1 VRVLSRGSTI
11 SSALVLTLLEWVTPG
26 SPALLAQQ
34 VWPGLQPGP
43 YAVGY
48 RVEHEYDYSRSFRQ
62 EYDYFG
68 EPLGG
73 EIARPIQ
80 ISIWYPAADPRGGE
94 AIELRAYYDA
104 TATETDFAPPDQET
118 LDAAL
123 ARFERILTMEWG
135 VAEEDRPGVL
145 ARVDSVLSQEAFA
158 RAGAP
163 PADGPF
169 PLVLHLPGYNASPL
183 HHYPLFEFLAS
194 HGYVVMAV
202 PNMGAH
208 SRTIDNEGMS
218 MDVQARDLEFAY
230 SYARS
235 FPFVDTRRV
244 ATTGMSWG
252 GMSNV
257 LFASRNSYVDVA
269 VTFDGAITMPA
280 ELDLLERVPGFE
292 LGSLRAAYLQFLV
305 SPDQAVFR
313 PKDLRFWD
321 ALRYSDALMLQFN
334 GVAHDCF
341 APGNLRLR
349 LLTEPSPERV
359 AYLEDLSRT
368 LERYTLA
375 FLDAHLKGDLA
386 AAEFLS
392 SSPEVNGVPAGM
404 VALSASKNAVRPP
417 PTEEEF
423 RAILVSRGPD
433 VAEEVYRA
441 VRESDPER
449 QLITSS
455 LMGPLYMEAF
465 QSGDLDL
472 ALAICRLW
480 ALGMPE
486 DVGPLF
492 SIARV
497 HRARGAIEEAIE
509 AYRKILEVAPDHPAA
524 ANARAA
530 IEELGGIRRDM
541 MPNDMRRR

>member
-1 VRVLSRGSTI
+1 
-11 SSALVLTLLEWVTPG
+11 LE
-26 SPALLAQQ
+26 
-34 VWPGLQPGP
+34 PGP

-48 RVEHEYDYSRSFRQ
+48 VVEHEYDYSRTFK
-62 EYDYFG
+62 EKCDYFG
-68 EPLGG
+68 EPVED

-94 AIELRAYYDA
+94 TLRLRAYYDA
-104 TATETDFAPPDQET
+104 TATETDFARPDQET
-118 LDAAL
+118 LNAAL
-123 ARFERILTMEWG
+123 ARFQRILTMEWG
-135 VAEEDRPGVL
+135 VAEEVRPSVL
-145 ARVDSVLSQEAFA
+145 ARVDSVFSQEAFA

-183 HHYPLFEFLAS
+183 HHYPLFEYLAS

-230 SYARS
+230 SYARNL
-235 FPFVDTRRV
+235 PFVDTRRV

-257 LFASRNSYVDVA
+257 LFASRNSYVDVV

-334 GVAHDCF
+334 GVTHDNF

-359 AYLEDLSRT
+359 AYLEDFTRT
-368 LERYTLA
+368 LQRYTLA
-375 FLDAHLKGDLA
+375 FLDAHLKGDRG
-386 AAEFLS
+386 AAEFMA
-392 SSPEVNGVPAGM
+392 SSPAGNGVPAGM
-404 VALSASKNAVRPP
+404 VALSASKDAVRPP
-417 PTEEEF
+417 PTREEF
-423 RAILVSRGPD
+423 GAILSSRGPG
-433 VAEEVYRA
+433 VAEEVYRE
-441 VRESDPER
+441 VKETHPEL

-455 LMGPLYMEAF
+455 LTGPLFMEAF
-465 QSGDLDL
+465 QSGDLDR

-497 HRARGAIEEAIE
+497 HRARGETEEAIQ
-509 AYRKILEVAPDHPAA
+509 AYRKIVEMAPDHPAA

-530 IEELGGIRRDM
+530 IEQLGGASRDTI
-541 MPNDMRRR
+541 PFDMRRH

>member
-1 VRVLSRGSTI
+1 MPYRGSTI
-11 SSALVLTLLEWVTPG
+11 SSALVLTLLEWVTAG
-26 SPALLAQQ
+26 SSALLAQQ

-48 RVEHEYDYSRSFRQ
+48 TVKHEYDYSRTFR
-62 EYDYFG
+62 EKFDYFG
-68 EPLGG
+68 EPVEG
-73 EIARPIQ
+73 ETARPIQ
-80 ISIWYPAADPRGGE
+80 ISIWYPGADPRGGE
-94 AIELRAYYDA
+94 TLRLRAYYDA
-104 TATETDFAPPDQET
+104 TATETDFTRPDQET

-123 ARFERILTMEWG
+123 ARFQRILTMEWG
-135 VAEEDRPGVL
+135 VAEEDRPSVL
-145 ARVDSVLSQEAFA
+145 ARVDSVFSQEAFA

-183 HHYPLFEFLAS
+183 HHYPLFEYLAS

-230 SYARS
+230 SQARNLA
-235 FPFVDTRRV
+235 FVDTRRV

-257 LFASRNSYVDVA
+257 LFASRNSYVDVV

-313 PKDLRFWD
+313 PKDLRFWN

-334 GVAHDCF
+334 GVTHDDF

-359 AYLEDLSRT
+359 AYLEDFTRT
-368 LERYTLA
+368 LQRYTLA
-375 FLDAHLKGDLA
+375 FLDAHLKGNPGA
-386 AAEFLS
+386 AGFVS
-392 SSPEVNGVPAGM
+392 SSPAANGVQAGM
-404 VALSASKNAVRPP
+404 VALSASKDAVRPP
-417 PTEEEF
+417 PTRQEF
-423 RAILVSRGPD
+423 GEILVSRGPD
-433 VAEEVYRA
+433 VAEEVYRE
-441 VRESDPER
+441 VKETHPEL

-455 LMGPLYMEAF
+455 LMGPLFMEAF

-486 DVGPLF
+486 DVGALF

-497 HRARGAIEEAIE
+497 HRARGETEEAIQ
-509 AYRKILEVAPDHPAA
+509 AYRKIVEMAPDHPAA
-524 ANARAA
+524 ANAQAA
-530 IEELGGIRRDM
+530 IEELGRTSRDTI
-541 MPNDMRRR
+541 PSGMRRH